1 MGPSRIWKN
10 KFVFIICIISELY
23 CEKTITLK
31 QKKPYSENETFF
43 TNEHHFVFHSQV
55 TVTEDIESFSEI
67 NFQIKSKTYKDFQG
81 ICYIDVE
88 LCERQKEENCHCQYN
103 STENI
108 YLITI
113 NITAK
118 VSFSLGTV
126 RGVLIFKDYSVY
138 SNEMKLPLIFAY
150 PESVCLFV
158 NDTKITDLEQCNVT
172 TDKDFAVIVFFCSS
186 ASSYKL
192 EIEDGSKIISNTS
205 NVLVHAVNTTTQKDI
220 RLYQRDLESNIAL
233 RHYQCRLQAVTPFQ
247 VCSHQSDCFL
257 KTALPASL
265 CPALLIIFLSLTFT
279 MYYKYKFNEEKRKN
293 MNGKDV
299 DSNPGTKRQTKQS
312 SSIGISSSQ
321 AIPL

>member
-1 MGPSRIWKN
+1 MEPLWISKY
-10 KFVFIICIISELY
+10 KLVFIMFIISELS
-23 CEKTITLK
+23 CEKTITLT
-31 QKKPYSENETFF
+31 QENPYNQNQTFF
-43 TNEHHFVFHSQV
+43 NNEHNFVFHSQV

-67 NFQIKSKTYKDFQG
+67 NFQIKSKTYKDFQM

-103 STENI
+103 STDNI

-138 SNEMKLPLIFAY
+138 SNEMKLPMIFAY

-158 NDTKITDLEQCNVT
+158 NDTKIPDLERCNVT
-172 TDKDFAVIVFFCSS
+172 TDKDFAVIIFFCSS

-192 EIEDGSKIISNTS
+192 EIEDGIRRMSNDS
-205 NVLVHAVNTTTQKDI
+205 NVLVHTVNTTTQKDI
-220 RLYQRDLESNIAL
+220 RLYQRDLESNVVL
-233 RHYQCRLQAVTPFQ
+233 RHYQCRLQA
-247 VCSHQSDCFL
+247 
-257 KTALPASL
+257 
-265 CPALLIIFLSLTFT
+265 ALLIIFLSLGFI

-293 MNGKDV
+293 INGKDV
-299 DSNPGTKRQTKQS
+299 DTNPRTKRQTLKFNLERFSPGNS
-312 SSIGISSSQ
+312 SC
-321 AIPL
+321 